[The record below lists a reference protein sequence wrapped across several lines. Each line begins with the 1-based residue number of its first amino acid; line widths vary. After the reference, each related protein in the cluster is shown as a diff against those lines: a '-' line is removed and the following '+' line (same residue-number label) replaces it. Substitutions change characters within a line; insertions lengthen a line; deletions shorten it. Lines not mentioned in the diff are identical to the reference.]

1 MSGTTSAFRGLAQV
15 RIWRR
20 LIGFSSAVVTLLT
33 SIPNHGGLMPTK
45 RRTGGD
51 RALVPV
57 QVVERRI
64 AMARGHKVMVDSDL
78 AELYQ
83 VETRVLVQAIKRNS
97 NRFPADF
104 MFQLSKEETAAM
116 RSQIVIAS
124 KRNVRH
130 RPYAFTEH
138 GALMLSSVL
147 KSERA
152 AKMGI
157 YIVRVFV
164 KLREMLST
172 NKDLAREFEQLR
184 QEQQR
189 QG

>member
-1 MSGTTSAFRGLAQV
+1 MPTRRTTS
-15 RIWRR
+15 
-20 LIGFSSAVVTLLT
+20 
-33 SIPNHGGLMPTK
+33 K
-45 RRTGGD
+45 D
-51 RALVPV
+51 RALIPV
-57 QVVERRI
+57 EIIERRI

-83 VETRVLVQAIKRNS
+83 VETRVLVQAIKRNL

-104 MFQLSKEETAAM
+104 MFQLSREETAAM

-124 KRNVRH
+124 NRNAAKRNVRY

-147 KSERA
+147 KSDRA
-152 AKMGI
+152 AQMGI
-157 YIVRVFV
+157 YVVRVFV
-164 KLREMLST
+164 KLREVLSA
-172 NKDLAREFEQLR
+172 NKDLAREFDQLR

-189 QG
+189 QGKQIRQVFVVLGKLLEPPANPRKRPMGFK

>member
-1 MSGTTSAFRGLAQV
+1 M
-15 RIWRR
+15 
-20 LIGFSSAVVTLLT
+20 
-33 SIPNHGGLMPTK
+33 
-45 RRTGGD
+45 
-51 RALVPV
+51 
-57 QVVERRI
+57 VEHRI
-64 AMARGHKVMVDSDL
+64 ALARGYKVMVDSDL

-83 VETRVLVQAIKRNS
+83 VETRVLVQAIKRNL

-104 MFQLSKEETAAM
+104 MFQLSRKEAAVM

-130 RPYAFTEH
+130 RPYVFTEH

-152 AKMGI
+152 ANMGI

-164 KLREMLST
+164 RLREVLAA

-184 QEQQR
+184 QEQQLQSKQMR
-189 QG
+189 HVFVVIGKLLNPPVAEPKRPIGFKPR

>member
-1 MSGTTSAFRGLAQV
+1 
-15 RIWRR
+15 
-20 LIGFSSAVVTLLT
+20 
-33 SIPNHGGLMPTK
+33 
-45 RRTGGD
+45 
-51 RALVPV
+51 
-57 QVVERRI
+57 
-64 AMARGHKVMVDSDL
+64 MVDSDL

-83 VETRVLVQAIKRNS
+83 VETRVLVQAIKRNL

-104 MFQLSKEETAAM
+104 MFQLSRAETAAM
-116 RSQIVIAS
+116 RSQSVIAS

-147 KSERA
+147 TSERA

-164 KLREMLST
+164 RLREVLAAD
-172 NKDLAREFEQLR
+172 KDLAREFDRLR

-189 QG
+189 QGKQIQKVFVVLGRLLEPPALPTKRKIGFK

>member
-1 MSGTTSAFRGLAQV
+1 
-15 RIWRR
+15 
-20 LIGFSSAVVTLLT
+20 
-33 SIPNHGGLMPTK
+33 MPT
-45 RRTGGD
+45 
-51 RALVPV
+51 
-57 QVVERRI
+57 RRI
-64 AMARGHKVMVDSDL
+64 TSGERLPVPAEVIEQRIAIARGYKVMLDSDL
-78 AELYQ
+78 AALYQ
-83 VETRVLVQAIKRNS
+83 VETRVLIQAIKRNK

-104 MFQLSKEETAAM
+104 MFQLSKEEAAAM
-116 RSQIVIAS
+116 RSQFVIAS

-164 KLREMLST
+164 KLREVLAA
-172 NKDLAREFEQLR
+172 NKDLAREIERLR
-184 QEQQR
+184 DEQQR
-189 QG
+189 QGKQIRQVFVVLGKLLEPPKDPPKRPFGFKSQ

>member
-1 MSGTTSAFRGLAQV
+1 
-15 RIWRR
+15 
-20 LIGFSSAVVTLLT
+20 
-33 SIPNHGGLMPTK
+33 MPAK
-45 RRTGGD
+45 RRINRD

-57 QVVERRI
+57 EVVERRI
-64 AMARGHKVMVDSDL
+64 AMARGYKVMVDSDL

-83 VETRVLVQAIKRNS
+83 VETRVLVQAIKRNL
-97 NRFPADF
+97 NRFPSDF
-104 MFQLSKEETAAM
+104 MFQLSREEAAAM

-124 KRNVRH
+124 QRDAAKRNVRH
-130 RPYAFTEH
+130 RPYVFTEH

-164 KLREMLST
+164 KLREVLSK
-172 NKDLAREFEQLR
+172 NKNLSREFEQLR
-184 QEQQR
+184 EEQLR
-189 QG
+189 QGKQIQQVFVVLGRLLEPPKRPIGFKPR

>member
-1 MSGTTSAFRGLAQV
+1 MPAKRKTS
-15 RIWRR
+15 
-20 LIGFSSAVVTLLT
+20 
-33 SIPNHGGLMPTK
+33 
-45 RRTGGD
+45 GD

-57 QVVERRI
+57 EVVERRI
-64 AMARGHKVMVDSDL
+64 ALACGHKVMVDSDL

-83 VETRVLVQAIKRNS
+83 VETRVLVQAIKRNL
-97 NRFPADF
+97 NRFPSDF
-104 MFQLSKEETAAM
+104 MFQLSRAETAAM
-116 RSQIVIAS
+116 RSQSVIAS

-157 YIVRVFV
+157 YVVRVFV
-164 KLREMLST
+164 RLREVLAA
-172 NKDLAREFEQLR
+172 NKDLAREFDKLR

-189 QG
+189 QGKQIQKVFVVLGRLLEPPALPPKRKIGFK